1 MESKEILIYGFGN
14 PGRQDDGLGP
24 ALIDKLEAENNS
36 KVDTDS
42 NYQLNIEDAY
52 EISRYKTVIFVDASL
67 SCKEAFSFYEI
78 EPASEITF
86 TTHEMS
92 PQSVMALC
100 EDLYPNK
107 VTAYILEI
115 KGVEWEFQE
124 GLSSEAKVNLEKA
137 ISRLEEISKSTEETR
152 DEFITLLD
160 KVISQAKAR
169 VVRQKWLHG

>member
-1 MESKEILIYGFGN
+1 LDKKDILIYGFGN

-24 ALIDKLEAENNS
+24 ALVGKLESDNNF
-36 KVDTDS
+36 KADTDS

-52 EISRYKTVIFVDASL
+52 EISRYKGVIFVDASMDCEE
-67 SCKEAFSFYEI
+67 SFSFYEI

-107 VTAYILEI
+107 VKAFILEI
-115 KGVEWEFQE
+115 RGYEWEFKE
-124 GLSSEAKVNLEKA
+124 GLSTEAKNNLEKA
-137 ISRLEEISKSTEETR
+137 LNFLKNNIDNI
-152 DEFITLLD
+152 LLYD
-160 KVISQAKAR
+160 SNRTVIN
-169 VVRQKWLHG
+169 